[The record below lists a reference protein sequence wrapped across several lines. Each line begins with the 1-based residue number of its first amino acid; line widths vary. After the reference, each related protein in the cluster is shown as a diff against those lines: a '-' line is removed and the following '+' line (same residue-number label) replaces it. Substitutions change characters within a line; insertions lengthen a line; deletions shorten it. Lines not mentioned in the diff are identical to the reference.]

1 MKYSMVEKIS
11 ELKRPT
17 GITRLF
23 FRAPI
28 WLYTINLGWLLGNRM
43 LKMIHTGRISG
54 EPRQV
59 VLEVVRHDT
68 SNDTYYIAAA
78 WGEASDWVKNIRA
91 NPQVRVQVGRRK
103 FVMLAEQLTPQQ
115 GELVI
120 LDYSQRHPTAM
131 MNLARYMGYK
141 LDGSEADFRE
151 LGRML
156 LLFSLTPQPQEN
168 AA

>member
-1 MKYSMVEKIS
+1 MVEKIS

-28 WLYTINLGWLLGNRM
+28 WLYKMNLAWLLGNRM
-43 LKMIHTGRISG
+43 LKMTHTGRISG

-59 VLEVVRHDT
+59 VLEVVKHDT

-91 NPQVRVQVGRRK
+91 NPQVRAQVARRK

-120 LDYSQRHPTAM
+120 LDYSRRHPTAM
-131 MNLARYMGYK
+131 MNLSRYMGYK

-151 LGRML
+151 LNRML
-156 LLFSLTPQPQEN
+156 LLFSLTPLPQEN

>member
-1 MKYSMVEKIS
+1 MVVKIS

-28 WLYTINLGWLLGNRM
+28 WLYKLNLGWLMGNRM
-43 LKMIHTGRISG
+43 LKITHTGRVSG

-59 VLEVVRHDT
+59 VLEVVKHDPT
-68 SNDTYYIAAA
+68 NDTYYIAAA
-78 WGEASDWVKNIRA
+78 WGEKSDWVKNIRA
-91 NPQVRVQVGRRK
+91 NPQVKVQVGRRK
-103 FVMLAEQLTPQQ
+103 FDMLAEELTPEQ
-115 GELVI
+115 GEATI

-131 MNLARYMGYK
+131 KNLASYMGYQ
-141 LDGSEADFRE
+141 LDGSEADYRE

-156 LLFSLTPQPQEN
+156 LMFSLTR
-168 AA
+168 